1 MAGPCRRTSGGLQ
14 EGSRVL
20 CGVADLT
27 GSEEAVASVSGGPAG
42 GGSPS
47 MAGVG
52 SCGTGRGPGG
62 AIWTVPWQLRPL
74 PDGTPGPCPTPS
86 TCPASSGKDG
96 GDCSRRLAPRKG
108 SGSEVGAQ
116 RCGNLRAK
124 AGEGEAWRR

>member
-1 MAGPCRRTSGGLQ
+1 MPGGPQASPLRAEGLGWRGTAAGRWGVQ

-47 MAGVG
+47 TAGVG

-62 AIWTVPWQLRPL
+62 SDLARALAVAPL
-74 PDGTPGPCPTPS
+74 
-86 TCPASSGKDG
+86 A
-96 GDCSRRLAPRKG
+96 
-108 SGSEVGAQ
+108 
-116 RCGNLRAK
+116 
-124 AGEGEAWRR
+124 